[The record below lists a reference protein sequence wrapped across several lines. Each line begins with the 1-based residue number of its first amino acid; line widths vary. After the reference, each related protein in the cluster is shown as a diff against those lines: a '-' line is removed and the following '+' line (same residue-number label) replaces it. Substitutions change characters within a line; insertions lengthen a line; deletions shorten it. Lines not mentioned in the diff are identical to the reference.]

1 MFIDVVFPIN
11 SLSVSQVINN
21 ASIMHQII
29 LILICSS
36 ANDSKYSLFTRN
48 EISKGQ
54 NVYYFIRLY
63 DAELIQLVYAKSS
76 RLVYPNDVR
85 VTFIRITTNSPTDIV
100 TNFICK
106 YVCECVW
113 IYNCICKWIYSVH
126 QI

>member
-1 MFIDVVFPIN
+1 MTANTVC
-11 SLSVSQVINN
+11 SRAMKSQKDK
-21 ASIMHQII
+21 MHTTY
-29 LILICSS
+29 ICS
-36 ANDSKYSLFTRN
+36 YVW
-48 EISKGQ
+48 
-54 NVYYFIRLY
+54 NVIRLC

-106 YVCECVW
+106 YVCECVCVW
-113 IYNCICKWIYSVH
+113 WMYNCICKWIYSVH